1 MDGNNGT
8 TLWSNVPELRG
19 NHVAL
24 VPLQANHAD
33 GLRAAACDGE
43 LWNLRYTNVPRPEEV
58 GCYID
63 RALAQQAAGEALPF
77 AVLDRAGEVVGST
90 RFYQLDAG
98 TPRLTIGY
106 TWYARRV
113 QRTGL
118 NTQAK
123 LLLLSHAFDALGCIA
138 VAFETSVENL
148 ASRAAIARLGAR
160 QDGILRHHLR
170 HKDGS
175 VRDTVAFSIIDS
187 EWPAVRQGLLERL
200 EAHAH
205 GG

>member
-1 MDGNNGT
+1 MDRTNA
-8 TLWSNVPELRG
+8 WRHVPELRG
-19 NHVAL
+19 DHVSL
-24 VPLQANHAD
+24 VPLQLSHGD
-33 GLRAAACDGE
+33 GLRTAVRDGE
-43 LWNLRYTNVPRPEEV
+43 LWNLRCTNVPRPEEV
-58 GCYID
+58 GRYID

-77 AVLDRAGEVVGST
+77 AVLDREGDVAGST
-90 RFYQLDAG
+90 RLYHLDPA

-123 LLLLSHAFDALGCIA
+123 LLLLAHAFEALGCIA
-138 VAFETSVENL
+138 VGFETSVENQT
-148 ASRAAIARLGAR
+148 SRTAIARLGAK
-160 QDGILRHHLR
+160 QDGILRHHMR

-175 VRDTVAFSIIDS
+175 VRDTVAFSIIDGD
-187 EWPAVRQGLLERL
+187 WPAVKRELIAKL

>member
-1 MDGNNGT
+1 MDQTKTDWGR
-8 TLWSNVPELRG
+8 VPELRG
-19 NHVAL
+19 EHVTL
-24 VPLQANHAD
+24 VPLQPMHAE
-33 GLRAAACDGE
+33 GLRTAVCDGE
-43 LWNLRYTNVPRPEEV
+43 LWNLNYTNTPRPEDSES
-58 GCYID
+58 YIAK
-63 RALAQQAAGEALPF
+63 ALAQQAAGEALPF
-77 AVLDRAGEVVGST
+77 AVLDREGEVVGTT
-90 RFYQLDAG
+90 RLYHLDPE

-123 LLLLSHAFDALGCIA
+123 LLLLTHAFETLGCIA
-138 VAFETSVENL
+138 VGFETSVENH
-148 ASRAAIARLGAR
+148 ASRTATARLGAK

-187 EWPAVRQGLLERL
+187 EWPAVKRGLVARL